1 MQLYVKWDP
10 DTESIIFGPQGLK
23 GDGDN
28 WYPYV
33 DSGDIENPRTQTRRF
48 VFVDE
53 IQTVMGVVEGS
64 SELQWDQNR
73 RNQYEALEEQL
84 DMIFHDIA
92 AGTLDQTGRFYNHRL
107 AVKQANPKP
116 E

>member
-1 MQLYVKWDP
+1 MLLYVKWDFEN
-10 DTESIIFGPQGLK
+10 DTVKFGPQGLR
-23 GDGDN
+23 GDGDH

-33 DSGDIENPRTQTRRF
+33 DSGDIENHKTQRRRL
-48 VFVDE
+48 VFVE
-53 IQTVMGVVEGS
+53 ELQMVVGVVEGDP
-64 SELQWDQNR
+64 ELQWDQMR
-73 RNQYEALEEQL
+73 QDQYAALEDQL

-92 AGTLDQTGRFYNHRL
+92 AGTLDQTGSFYAHRL